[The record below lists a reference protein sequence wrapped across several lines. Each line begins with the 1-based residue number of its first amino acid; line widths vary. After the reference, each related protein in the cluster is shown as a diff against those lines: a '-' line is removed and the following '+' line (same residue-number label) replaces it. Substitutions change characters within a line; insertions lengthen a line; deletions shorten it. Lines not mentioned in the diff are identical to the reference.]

1 MGKNNII
8 KDALSLFII
17 TAIAGLF
24 LSFIYQVTKEPIA
37 LKAEERQKEAYMAVC
52 QSASNFSEIEINA
65 NAWQEIQAK
74 YKLEKVILNSAL
86 EAVSADNELLGY
98 VFTVRSKE
106 GYSGNI
112 DITVGISL
120 DGTMNGI
127 QITSISETAGLGA
140 KANTEEYK
148 NQYANKKVNLFRYV
162 KTGKREDF
170 DIDAISG
177 ATITTNAVTNAVNGA
192 LKYFT
197 DYLAKE
203 GN

>member
-1 MGKNNII
+1 MEKNNIV

-24 LSFIYQVTKEPIA
+24 LSFVFQITKEPIE
-37 LKAEERQKEAYMAVC
+37 LKAEEKQKDAYMAVFNF
-52 QSASNFSEIEINA
+52 AKEFSEIEIDTSV
-65 NAWQEIQAK
+65 WQKIQTE
-74 YKLEKVILNSAL
+74 YTLENVVLNSVLKAM
-86 EAVSADNELLGY
+86 SSDNELLGY

-106 GYSGNI
+106 GYAGNI

-127 QITSISETAGLGA
+127 EITSIRETAGLGA
-140 KANTEEYK
+140 KANTEEFK

-162 KTGKREDF
+162 KTGKREEF
-170 DIDAISG
+170 DVDAISG

-197 DYLAKE
+197 DFLAKE